1 MPHTIDFD
9 TSDINDLVKTSQF
22 IHKNTQK
29 LEFLLKQKIRR
40 LKGDYFIENGD
51 IDTINNQLQTYS
63 SMYDQIRKLL
73 NLHYRHNVINKPIEE
88 ARYLNIERQLPRNT
102 DTLLN
107 DTATLL
113 RRYKYTYEKHM
124 NLDEER

>member
-22 IHKNTQK
+22 IHKNTKK
-29 LEFLLKQKIRR
+29 LEFLLTQKIRR
-40 LKGDYFIENGD
+40 LKGDYFIENDD
-51 IDTINNQLQTYS
+51 IDTINNQLQTYI
-63 SMYDQIRKLL
+63 SMYEQIKKLL
-73 NLHYRHNVINKPIEE
+73 NLHYTYNIVNKPIEE
-88 ARYLNIERQLPRNT
+88 ARFLNIEKQLPRNT

-113 RRYKYTYEKHM
+113 RRYKYTYTKYM
-124 NLDEER
+124 NSK